1 MKIEGNMVPSKFKLW
16 IDDERPKPEGE
27 DWIRAYDAT
36 EAIFWLTEG
45 AYDFEFISFD
55 HDLGGDNTSQIVA
68 DTLELW
74 AMKGFGKHYRWAIHS
89 ANPEGERHLRMALEN
104 MDAYWTGRQR

>member
-1 MKIEGNMVPSKFKLW
+1 MGYYCALW
-16 IDDERPKPEGE
+16 IDDERMPPTGNYVR
-27 DWIRAYDAT
+27 WIIARTAEEALQALLNPDYD
-36 EAIFWLTEG
+36 I
-45 AYDFEFISFD
+45 YRISFD

-74 AMKGFGKHYRWAIHS
+74 ARNGFGKHYRWNIHS